1 MATMFPS
8 EVDDFST
15 EGERLTWNFLKSAA
29 RPDQDFLC
37 WYEPDI
43 EDREPDFVLYS
54 PDCGLIVMEVKD
66 WLVSQINEAD
76 PKTVLL
82 TIGNRTERRKN
93 PMAQAKEYR
102 NRLLCLL
109 TKPPLGK
116 PGQILCPVTMCV
128 VFPHI
133 SRNELR
139 ENKALQQI
147 FPDEYLLCWD
157 EMQENSP
164 YWRDLSGQKFQEWLK
179 NQFPPPFPFYLAQGQ
194 LNEIRAAIFPQ
205 VRLSLPRQQQENAD
219 TREALLA
226 LDHDQENLA
235 RTIGPGRHLIV
246 GPAGSGRTLILASL
260 AWHLPRVSRNI
271 RRILV
276 VCFNLSLVGYIR
288 RLLAQKGVSIGPE
301 GVEVLPFYS
310 LCERILGEKL
320 SHSAESADFYSLV
333 VQETLERLDGSHPLQ
348 QQWDAVLVDEGQ
360 DFSAEMAQVLCRL
373 LPKNGTLVVAKD
385 DNQRLYQEDGS
396 VWEQL
401 GIERLRVHRLSRQY
415 RNTAAIARFAAK
427 MLPDSAGITFAGT
440 GGKIPDVIVRQ
451 SVQDQVQY
459 IVQSVRHCIGKGVP
473 MNEIAILYTKSHMAD
488 ICLPE
493 YIAQELEYSGIM
505 ARWISKNADTKHYY
519 DITTDSVTVS
529 TIHSVKGLD
538 FSHVFII
545 GLDALPDTPHSRRL
559 AYVGMTRARDRLT
572 VVCGKR
578 AGLVM

>member
-320 SHSAESADFYSLV
+320 SHSAESADFYSIV

-348 QQWDAVLVDEGQ
+348 QHWDAVLVDEGQ

-373 LPKNGTLVVAKD
+373 LPKGGTLVVAKD
-385 DNQRLYQEDGS
+385 DNQRLYQENGS
-396 VWEQL
+396 VWEEL
-401 GIERLRVHRLSRQY
+401 GIEGLRVHRLTRQY
-415 RNTAAIARFAAK
+415 RNTAAIARYAARL
-427 MLPDSAGITFAGT
+427 LPDAAGIAFAGT
-440 GGKIPDVIVRQ
+440 GGKTPEVIVRQ
-451 SVQDQVQY
+451 AVQDQVQY
-459 IVQSVRHCIGKGVP
+459 IVQSVKYCIGKGVP
-473 MNEIAILYTKSHMAD
+473 MNEIAILYTTSHMAD
-488 ICLPE
+488 VCLPE

>member
-15 EGERLTWNFLKSAA
+15 EGERLTWNFLKNAA

-76 PKTVLL
+76 PKAVLL
-82 TIGNRTERRKN
+82 TIGNRTEHRKN
-93 PMAQAKEYR
+93 PLSQAKEYR

-133 SRNELR
+133 SRSELR
-139 ENKALQQI
+139 ENKDLQQI
-147 FPDEYLLCWD
+147 FPDESLLCWD

-164 YWRDLSGQKFQEWLK
+164 YWRDLSGQKFREWLK
-179 NQFPPPFPFYLAQGQ
+179 KQFPPPFPFYLAQNQ

-205 VRLSLPRQQQENAD
+205 VRLSLPRQQQDSTD

-235 RTIGPGRHLIV
+235 RTIGPGRHLII

-288 RLLAQKGVSIGPE
+288 RLLAQKGVSIGHE

-320 SHSAESADFYSLV
+320 SHSAESADFYNLV

-348 QQWDAVLVDEGQ
+348 QHWDAVLVDEGQ

-373 LPKNGTLVVAKD
+373 LPKGGSLVVAKD

-401 GIERLRVHRLSRQY
+401 GIERLRVHHLSRQY
-415 RNTAAIARFAAK
+415 RNTPAIARFAAK
-427 MLPDSAGITFAGT
+427 MLPDSAGIAFAGT
-440 GGKIPDVIVRQ
+440 GGKIPDVVVRQ

-459 IVQSVRHCIGKGVP
+459 IVQSVKHCIGKGVP

-545 GLDALPDTPHSRRL
+545 GLDTLPDTPHNRRV

>member
-8 EVDDFST
+8 AVDTFST
-15 EGERLTWNFLKSAA
+15 AGESLTWNFLKNVL

-43 EDREPDFVLYS
+43 EDREPDFILYS

-93 PMAQAKEYR
+93 PLSQAKEYR
-102 NRLLCLL
+102 NRLLCVLS
-109 TKPPLGK
+109 KPPLGK
-116 PGQILCPVTMCV
+116 PQQLPCPVSICV

-133 SRNELR
+133 SRSELR
-139 ENKALQQI
+139 EKGLQQI
-147 FPDEYLLCWD
+147 FPEESLLCWD

-164 YWRDLSGQKFQEWLK
+164 YWRDMSGQKFHEWLR
-179 NQFPPPFPFYLAQGQ
+179 NQFPPPFAFYLAQNQ

-205 VRLSLPRQQQENAD
+205 VRLSLPRPQLDNAD

-235 RTIGPGRHLIV
+235 RTIGPGRHLIT
-246 GPAGSGRTLILASL
+246 GPAGSGRTLILASM
-260 AWHLPRVSRNI
+260 AWHLPRVSRNTS
-271 RRILV
+271 RILV

-320 SHSAESADFYSLV
+320 SHSAESAEFYSIV

-348 QQWDAVLVDEGQ
+348 QHWDAVLVDEGQ
-360 DFSAEMAQVLCRL
+360 DFSAEMAQVLYRL
-373 LPKNGTLVVAKD
+373 LPKGGTLVVAKD

-396 VWEQL
+396 VWEKL
-401 GIERLRVHRLSRQY
+401 GIEGLKVHRLTRQY
-415 RNTAAIARFAAK
+415 RNTAAIARYAARL
-427 MLPDSAGITFAGT
+427 LPDAEGIAFAGT
-440 GGKIPDVIVRQ
+440 GGKTPDVIVRQ

-459 IVQSVRHCIGKGVP
+459 IVQSVKYCIGKGVP

-505 ARWISKNADTKHYY
+505 ARWISKNAETKHYY

-545 GLDALPDTPHSRRL
+545 GLDTLPDTPHNRRL

-572 VVCGKR
+572 VVCGRR